1 MERYFGSFLKETY
14 RRDSTWNYY
23 EMIGSFCLVLNM
35 LGLFYALM
43 VSFSSN
49 HQPNLRRHL
58 NLDEV
63 HVDKSS
69 ALQGALVKVA
79 DELQDTRE
87 VMVTLTM
94 TESGAAMWINY
105 G

>member
-49 HQPNLRRHL
+49 HQVCLLHFMSYVYL
-58 NLDEV
+58 I
-63 HVDKSS
+63 
-69 ALQGALVKVA
+69 Q
-79 DELQDTRE
+79 
-87 VMVTLTM
+87 VTLWPVLMVMFTTSLPPEVRM
-94 TESGAAMWINY
+94 NVKIC
-105 G
+105 